1 MNNVCQQIRKNKRE
15 GLANLTKMNEAI
27 ERNDPQGFVKATF
40 DNVVNDERKV
50 VDMFERKATRLTGIP
65 VID

>member
-1 MNNVCQQIRKNKRE
+1 MNNLVQQFRKNKRE
-15 GLANLTKMNEAI
+15 GLANLTKMDAAI

-40 DNVVNDERKV
+40 DNVVNDQRKV

>member
-15 GLANLTKMNEAI
+15 GLANLTKMDEAI

-40 DNVVNDERKV
+40 DNVVNDQRKV

>member
-50 VDMFERKATRLTGIP
+50 VDMFERKATRLTGIA

>member
-1 MNNVCQQIRKNKRE
+1 MD
-15 GLANLTKMNEAI
+15 EAI

-40 DNVVNDERKV
+40 DNVVNDQRKV

>member
-1 MNNVCQQIRKNKRE
+1 MNNLVQQFRKNKRE
-15 GLANLTKMNEAI
+15 GLANLPKMDEAI

-40 DNVVNDERKV
+40 DNVVNDQRKV

>member
-1 MNNVCQQIRKNKRE
+1 MNNLVQQFRKNKRE
-15 GLANLTKMNEAI
+15 GLANLTKMDEAI
-27 ERNDPQGFVKATF
+27 ARNDPQGFVKATF
-40 DNVVNDERKV
+40 DNVVNDQRKV

>member
-1 MNNVCQQIRKNKRE
+1 MNNVCQQIRKNERE

-50 VDMFERKATRLTGIP
+50 VDMFERKATRLTGIA

>member
-1 MNNVCQQIRKNKRE
+1 MNNVCQQIRKNERE

-27 ERNDPQGFVKATF
+27 ERDDPQGFVKATF
-40 DNVVNDERKV
+40 DNVVNDQRKV
-50 VDMFERKATRLTGIP
+50 VDMFERKATRLTGIA

>member
-1 MNNVCQQIRKNKRE
+1 MNNLVQQFRKNKRE
-15 GLANLTKMNEAI
+15 GLANLTKMDEAI

-40 DNVVNDERKV
+40 DNVVNDQRKV